1 MEGLA
6 GEQLKNLGELIKA
19 DMIGGKDKNN
29 PKGKNDE
36 KEKMKKSRVPKNTDA
51 QIFVKSIKIS
61 MRNWKYFL
69 FDRTKSLVED
79 ILELIIPIQKGLIID
94 CITDKSKHHLLFP
107 SFIRI
112 AKFIIIKLLFHVFFQ
127 LGNLFFFNESF
138 YEYKDT
144 LIEDLGTKDIEFFD
158 SYNTGE
164 LIERVKNCNQVFEKN
179 IIDKI
184 IEDIQRIAKMLY
196 YMYFLFKTNYKMALM
211 SLFIIFIHK
220 LGEHLSIK
228 RSGSLDIN
236 KFLQLDE
243 KYNNYLTDFILNI
256 KLIKSFGKERYELDR
271 LKKLKR
277 EIYNL
282 FINIY
287 MTIFEVVLSLSK
299 IGDYFIL
306 YYTGSLVI
314 AGKISFGAYSVFQT
328 YLTNFQLQLE
338 VIYRSSNKYRVY
350 LADWRKF
357 FELYDYKPRIKSLE
371 NYKPKEEEF
380 KGKIEF
386 QNVKFNYPLTPESN
400 ILEDLSFTIEP
411 GKILALVGYSGSGK
425 TTISNLIQRYYDPIE
440 GNILLDDIN
449 IKNYDLSWLHNN
461 IGFVSQE
468 PSLCN
473 DTIEYNITYGL
484 RGSQNEK
491 LDEKLKAKLNEVC
504 EIALVNQFVNDKKLF
519 PDGLNTIVGERGSK
533 VSGGQKQRIA
543 IARAIMK
550 DIKIL
555 VLDEATSA
563 LDAENENA
571 VQKALESLIKKK
583 KITAIIIAH
592 RLSTVKNADKIIF
605 LNKGKIIES
614 GTHEELLNKNGEY
627 KQLMSKQ
634 II

>member
-1 MEGLA
+1 MEALA
-6 GEQLKNLGELIKA
+6 GEQLKHLGDLIKA
-19 DMIGGKDKNN
+19 DIIGGKNKNN
-29 PKGKNDE
+29 SKGRNDE
-36 KEKMKKSRVPKNTDA
+36 QEKLKKLRVPENTDA

-94 CITDKSKHHLLFP
+94 CITDKSKHHLLFS

-112 AKFIIIKLLFHVFFQ
+112 AKFIIIKLLFKVFFQ

-138 YEYKDT
+138 YKYKDT
-144 LIEDLGTKDIEFFD
+144 LVEDLGTKDLEFFD
-158 SYNTGE
+158 SYNTGQ
-164 LIERVKNCNQVFEKN
+164 LIERVKNCNKVFEEN

-184 IEDIQRIAKMLY
+184 LEDIQRIAKMLY
-196 YMYFLFKTNYKMALM
+196 YMYFLFITNYKMALM
-211 SLFIIFIHK
+211 SLFIILVHK
-220 LGEHLSIK
+220 LGEHISIK
-228 RSGSLDIN
+228 KSGSLDLN
-236 KFLQLDE
+236 KFLKLDE
-243 KYNNYLTDFILNI
+243 QYNNYLTDFILNI
-256 KLIKSFGKERYELDR
+256 KLIKSFAKERYELDR
-271 LKKLKR
+271 LKNLKR
-277 EIYNL
+277 EIYKV

-287 MTIFEVVLSLSK
+287 MTFFEIVLSLST

-314 AGKISFGAYSVFQT
+314 SGKMSFGQYSVFQT
-328 YLTNFQLQLE
+328 YLSHFQLQLQ

-350 LADWRKF
+350 LADWRQF
-357 FELYDYKPRIKSLE
+357 FELYDYKPRIKSLK
-371 NYKPKEEEF
+371 NYVPKEEEF

-386 QNVKFNYPLTPESN
+386 QNVKFSYPLTPESN

-411 GKILALVGYSGSGK
+411 GKVLALVGYSGSGK

-449 IKNYDLSWLHNN
+449 IKNYNLSWLHKN

-468 PSLCN
+468 PSLFN

-484 RGSQNEK
+484 KESQNEK
-491 LDEKLKAKLNEVC
+491 LDEKLKEKLNEVC
-504 EIALVNQFVNDKKLF
+504 EIALVNQFVNDEKLF

-563 LDAENENA
+563 LDAENENE
-571 VQKALESLIKKK
+571 VQKALENLIKKK
-583 KITAIIIAH
+583 KMTTIIIAH

>member
-1 MEGLA
+1 M
-6 GEQLKNLGELIKA
+6 
-19 DMIGGKDKNN
+19 
-29 PKGKNDE
+29 
-36 KEKMKKSRVPKNTDA
+36 
-51 QIFVKSIKIS
+51 
-61 MRNWKYFL
+61 
-69 FDRTKSLVED
+69 
-79 ILELIIPIQKGLIID
+79 
-94 CITDKSKHHLLFP
+94 
-107 SFIRI
+107 
-112 AKFIIIKLLFHVFFQ
+112 
-127 LGNLFFFNESF
+127 
-138 YEYKDT
+138 
-144 LIEDLGTKDIEFFD
+144 
-158 SYNTGE
+158 
-164 LIERVKNCNQVFEKN
+164 
-179 IIDKI
+179 
-184 IEDIQRIAKMLY
+184 
-196 YMYFLFKTNYKMALM
+196 
-211 SLFIIFIHK
+211 
-220 LGEHLSIK
+220 
-228 RSGSLDIN
+228 
-236 KFLQLDE
+236 
-243 KYNNYLTDFILNI
+243 
-256 KLIKSFGKERYELDR
+256 
-271 LKKLKR
+271 
-277 EIYNL
+277 
-282 FINIY
+282 
-287 MTIFEVVLSLSK
+287 
-299 IGDYFIL
+299 
-306 YYTGSLVI
+306 
-314 AGKISFGAYSVFQT
+314 
-328 YLTNFQLQLE
+328 
-338 VIYRSSNKYRVY
+338 
-350 LADWRKF
+350 
-357 FELYDYKPRIKSLE
+357 
-371 NYKPKEEEF
+371 
-380 KGKIEF
+380 
-386 QNVKFNYPLTPESN
+386 
-400 ILEDLSFTIEP
+400 
-411 GKILALVGYSGSGK
+411 VGYSGSGK

-571 VQKALESLIKKK
+571 VQKALESLVKKK

>member
-1 MEGLA
+1 MESLA
-6 GEQLKNLGELIKA
+6 GEQLKHLGDLIKA
-19 DMIGGKDKNN
+19 DIIGGKNKNN
-29 PKGKNDE
+29 SKGRKDE
-36 KEKMKKSRVPKNTDA
+36 QEKLKKLRVPENTDA

-94 CITDKSKHHLLFP
+94 CITDKSKHHLLFS

-112 AKFIIIKLLFHVFFQ
+112 AKFIIIKLLFKVFFQ

-138 YEYKDT
+138 YDYKDT
-144 LIEDLGTKDIEFFD
+144 LVEDLGTKDIEFFD
-158 SYNTGE
+158 SYNTGQ
-164 LIERVKNCNQVFEKN
+164 LIERVKNCNKVFEEN

-184 IEDIQRIAKMLY
+184 LEDIQRIAKMLY
-196 YMYFLFKTNYKMALM
+196 YMYFLFITNYKMALM
-211 SLFIIFIHK
+211 SLFIILVHK
-220 LGEHLSIK
+220 LGEHISIK
-228 RSGSLDIN
+228 KSGSLDLN
-236 KFLQLDE
+236 KFLKLDE
-243 KYNNYLTDFILNI
+243 QYNNYLTDFILNI
-256 KLIKSFGKERYELDR
+256 KLIKSFAKERYELDR
-271 LKKLKR
+271 LKNLKR
-277 EIYNL
+277 EIYKV

-287 MTIFEVVLSLSK
+287 MTFFEIVLSLST

-314 AGKISFGAYSVFQT
+314 SGKMSFGQYSVFQT
-328 YLTNFQLQLE
+328 YLTHFQLQLQ

-350 LADWRKF
+350 LADWRQF
-357 FELYDYKPRIKSLE
+357 FELYDYKPRIKSLK
-371 NYKPKEEEF
+371 NYEPKEEEF

-386 QNVKFNYPLTPESN
+386 QNVKFSYPLTPESN

-411 GKILALVGYSGSGK
+411 GKVLALVGYSGSGK

-449 IKNYDLSWLHNN
+449 IKNYNLSWLHKN

-468 PSLCN
+468 PSLFN

-484 RGSQNEK
+484 KESQNEK
-491 LDEKLKAKLNEVC
+491 LDEKLKEKLNEVC
-504 EIALVNQFVNDKKLF
+504 EIALVNQFVNDEKLF

-563 LDAENENA
+563 LDAENENE
-571 VQKALESLIKKK
+571 VQKALENLIKKK
-583 KITAIIIAH
+583 KMTAIIIAH

-634 II
+634 IV

>member
-1 MEGLA
+1 MESLA
-6 GEQLKNLGELIKA
+6 GEQLKHLGDLIKA
-19 DMIGGKDKNN
+19 DIIGGKNKNN
-29 PKGKNDE
+29 SKGRKDE
-36 KEKMKKSRVPKNTDA
+36 QEKLKKLRVPENTDA

-94 CITDKSKHHLLFP
+94 CITDKSKHHLLFS

-112 AKFIIIKLLFHVFFQ
+112 AKFIIIKLLFKVFFQ

-138 YEYKDT
+138 YEYKDS
-144 LIEDLGTKDIEFFD
+144 LVEDLGTKDIEFFD
-158 SYNTGE
+158 SYNTGQ
-164 LIERVKNCNQVFEKN
+164 LIERVKNCNKVFEEN

-184 IEDIQRIAKMLY
+184 LEDIQRIAKMLY
-196 YMYFLFKTNYKMALM
+196 YMYFLFITNYKMALM
-211 SLFIIFIHK
+211 SLFIILVHK
-220 LGEHLSIK
+220 LGEHISIK
-228 RSGSLDIN
+228 KSGSLDLN
-236 KFLQLDE
+236 KFLKLDE
-243 KYNNYLTDFILNI
+243 QYNNYLTDFILNI
-256 KLIKSFGKERYELDR
+256 KLIKSFAKERYELDR
-271 LKKLKR
+271 LKNLKR
-277 EIYNL
+277 EIYKV

-287 MTIFEVVLSLSK
+287 MTFFEIVLSLST

-314 AGKISFGAYSVFQT
+314 SGKMSFGQYSVFQT
-328 YLTNFQLQLE
+328 YLTHFQLQLQ

-350 LADWRKF
+350 LADWRQF
-357 FELYDYKPRIKSLE
+357 FELYDYKPRIKSLK
-371 NYKPKEEEF
+371 NYEPKEEEF

-386 QNVKFNYPLTPESN
+386 QNVKFSYPLTPESN

-411 GKILALVGYSGSGK
+411 GKVLALVGYSGSGK

-449 IKNYDLSWLHNN
+449 IKNYKLSWLHKN

-468 PSLCN
+468 PSLFN

-484 RGSQNEK
+484 KESQNEK
-491 LDEKLKAKLNEVC
+491 LDEKLKEKLNEVC
-504 EIALVNQFVNDKKLF
+504 EIALVNQFVNDEKLF

-563 LDAENENA
+563 LDAENENE
-571 VQKALESLIKKK
+571 VQKALENLIKKK
-583 KITAIIIAH
+583 KMTTIIIAH

-634 II
+634 IV

>member
-1 MEGLA
+1 MESLA
-6 GEQLKNLGELIKA
+6 GEQLKHLGDLIKA
-19 DMIGGKDKNN
+19 DIIGGKNKNN
-29 PKGKNDE
+29 SKGRKDE
-36 KEKMKKSRVPKNTDA
+36 QEKLKKLRVPENTDA

-94 CITDKSKHHLLFP
+94 CITDKSKHHLLFS

-112 AKFIIIKLLFHVFFQ
+112 AKFIIIKLLFKVFFQ

-138 YEYKDT
+138 YKYKDT
-144 LIEDLGTKDIEFFD
+144 LVEDLGTKDIEFFD
-158 SYNTGE
+158 SYNTGQ
-164 LIERVKNCNQVFEKN
+164 LIERVKNCNKVFEEN

-184 IEDIQRIAKMLY
+184 LEDIQRIAKMLY
-196 YMYFLFKTNYKMALM
+196 YMYFLFITNYKMALM
-211 SLFIIFIHK
+211 SLFIILVHK
-220 LGEHLSIK
+220 LGEHISIK
-228 RSGSLDIN
+228 KSGSLDLN
-236 KFLQLDE
+236 KFLKLDE
-243 KYNNYLTDFILNI
+243 QYNNYLTDFILNI
-256 KLIKSFGKERYELDR
+256 KLIKSFAKERYELER
-271 LKKLKR
+271 LKNLKR
-277 EIYNL
+277 EIYKV

-287 MTIFEVVLSLSK
+287 MTFFEIVLSLST

-314 AGKISFGAYSVFQT
+314 SGKMSFGQYSVFQT
-328 YLTNFQLQLE
+328 YLTHFQLQLQ

-350 LADWRKF
+350 LADWRQF
-357 FELYDYKPRIKSLE
+357 FELYDYKPRIKSLK
-371 NYKPKEEEF
+371 NYEPKEEEF

-386 QNVKFNYPLTPESN
+386 QNVKFSYPLTPESN

-411 GKILALVGYSGSGK
+411 GKVLALVGYSGSGK

-449 IKNYDLSWLHNN
+449 IKNYNLSWLHKN

-468 PSLCN
+468 PSLFN

-484 RGSQNEK
+484 KESQNEK
-491 LDEKLKAKLNEVC
+491 LDEKLKEKLNEVC
-504 EIALVNQFVNDKKLF
+504 EIALVNQFVNDEKLF

-563 LDAENENA
+563 LDAENENE
-571 VQKALESLIKKK
+571 VQKALENLIKKK
-583 KITAIIIAH
+583 KMTTIIIAH

-634 II
+634 IV

>member
-1 MEGLA
+1 MESLA
-6 GEQLKNLGELIKA
+6 GEQLKHLGDLIKA
-19 DMIGGKDKNN
+19 DIIGGKNKNN
-29 PKGKNDE
+29 SKGRKDE
-36 KEKMKKSRVPKNTDA
+36 QEKLKKLRVPENTDA

-94 CITDKSKHHLLFP
+94 CITDKSKHHLLFS

-112 AKFIIIKLLFHVFFQ
+112 AKFIIIKLLFKVFFQ

-138 YEYKDT
+138 YKYKDT
-144 LIEDLGTKDIEFFD
+144 LVEDLGTKDLEFFD
-158 SYNTGE
+158 SYNTGQ
-164 LIERVKNCNQVFEKN
+164 LIERVKNCNKVFEEN

-184 IEDIQRIAKMLY
+184 LEDIQRIAKMLY
-196 YMYFLFKTNYKMALM
+196 YMYFLFITNYKMALM
-211 SLFIIFIHK
+211 SLFIILVHK
-220 LGEHLSIK
+220 LGEHISIK
-228 RSGSLDIN
+228 KSGSLDLN
-236 KFLQLDE
+236 KFLKLDE
-243 KYNNYLTDFILNI
+243 QYNNYLTDFILNI
-256 KLIKSFGKERYELDR
+256 KLIKSFAKERYELDR
-271 LKKLKR
+271 LKNLKR
-277 EIYNL
+277 EIYKV

-287 MTIFEVVLSLSK
+287 MTFFEIVLSLST

-314 AGKISFGAYSVFQT
+314 SGKMSFGQYSVFQT
-328 YLTNFQLQLE
+328 YLTHFQLQLQ

-350 LADWRKF
+350 LADWRQF
-357 FELYDYKPRIKSLE
+357 FELYDYKPRIKSLK
-371 NYKPKEEEF
+371 NYEPKEEEF

-386 QNVKFNYPLTPESN
+386 QNVKFSYPLTPESN

-411 GKILALVGYSGSGK
+411 GKVLALVGYSGSGK

-449 IKNYDLSWLHNN
+449 IKNYNLSWLHKN

-468 PSLCN
+468 PSLFN
-473 DTIEYNITYGL
+473 NTIEYNITYGL
-484 RGSQNEK
+484 KESQNEK
-491 LDEKLKAKLNEVC
+491 LDEKLKEKLNEVC
-504 EIALVNQFVNDKKLF
+504 EIALVNQFVNDEKLF

-563 LDAENENA
+563 LDAENENE
-571 VQKALESLIKKK
+571 VQKALENLIKKK
-583 KITAIIIAH
+583 KMTTIIIAH

-634 II
+634 IV

>member
-1 MEGLA
+1 MESLA
-6 GEQLKNLGELIKA
+6 GEQLKHLGDLIKA
-19 DMIGGKDKNN
+19 DIIGGKNKNN
-29 PKGKNDE
+29 SKGRKDE
-36 KEKMKKSRVPKNTDA
+36 QEKLKKLRVPENTDA

-94 CITDKSKHHLLFP
+94 CITDKSKHHLLFS

-112 AKFIIIKLLFHVFFQ
+112 AKFIIIKLLFKVFFQ

-138 YEYKDT
+138 YDYKDT
-144 LIEDLGTKDIEFFD
+144 LVEDLGTKDIEFFD
-158 SYNTGE
+158 SYNTGQ
-164 LIERVKNCNQVFEKN
+164 LIERVKNCNKVFEEN

-184 IEDIQRIAKMLY
+184 LEDIQRIAKMLY
-196 YMYFLFKTNYKMALM
+196 YMYFLFITNYKMALM
-211 SLFIIFIHK
+211 SLFIILVHK
-220 LGEHLSIK
+220 LGEHISIK
-228 RSGSLDIN
+228 KSGSLDLN
-236 KFLQLDE
+236 KFLKLDE
-243 KYNNYLTDFILNI
+243 QYNNYLTDFILNI
-256 KLIKSFGKERYELDR
+256 KLIKSFAKERYELDR
-271 LKKLKR
+271 LKNLKR
-277 EIYNL
+277 EIYKV

-287 MTIFEVVLSLSK
+287 MTFFEIVLSLST

-314 AGKISFGAYSVFQT
+314 SGKMSFGQYSVFQT
-328 YLTNFQLQLE
+328 YLSHFQLQLQ

-350 LADWRKF
+350 LADWRQF
-357 FELYDYKPRIKSLE
+357 FELYDYKPRIKSLK
-371 NYKPKEEEF
+371 NYEPKEEEF

-386 QNVKFNYPLTPESN
+386 QNVKFSYPLTPESN

-449 IKNYDLSWLHNN
+449 IKNYNLSWLHKN

-468 PSLCN
+468 PSLFN

-484 RGSQNEK
+484 KESKNKK
-491 LDEKLKAKLNEVC
+491 LDEKLKEKLNEVC
-504 EIALVNQFVNDKKLF
+504 EIALVNQFVNDEKLF

-563 LDAENENA
+563 LDAENENE
-571 VQKALESLIKKK
+571 VQKALENLIKKK
-583 KITAIIIAH
+583 KMTTIIIAH

-634 II
+634 IV

>member
-1 MEGLA
+1 MESLA
-6 GEQLKNLGELIKA
+6 GEQLKHLGDLIKA
-19 DMIGGKDKNN
+19 DIIGGKNKNN
-29 PKGKNDE
+29 SKGRKDE
-36 KEKMKKSRVPKNTDA
+36 QEKLKKLRVPENTDA

-94 CITDKSKHHLLFP
+94 CITDKSKHHLLFS

-112 AKFIIIKLLFHVFFQ
+112 AKFIIIKLLFKVFFQ

-138 YEYKDT
+138 YKYKDT
-144 LIEDLGTKDIEFFD
+144 LVEDLGTKDIEFFD
-158 SYNTGE
+158 SYNTGQ
-164 LIERVKNCNQVFEKN
+164 LIERVKNCNKVFEEN

-184 IEDIQRIAKMLY
+184 LEDIQRIAKMLY
-196 YMYFLFKTNYKMALM
+196 YMYFLFITNYKMALM
-211 SLFIIFIHK
+211 SLFIILVHK
-220 LGEHLSIK
+220 LGEHISIK
-228 RSGSLDIN
+228 KSGSLDLN
-236 KFLQLDE
+236 KFLKLDE
-243 KYNNYLTDFILNI
+243 QYNNYLTDFILNI
-256 KLIKSFGKERYELDR
+256 KLIKSFAKERYELDR
-271 LKKLKR
+271 LKNLKR
-277 EIYNL
+277 EIYKV

-287 MTIFEVVLSLSK
+287 MTFFEIVLSLST

-314 AGKISFGAYSVFQT
+314 SGKMSFGQYSVFQT
-328 YLTNFQLQLE
+328 YLTHFQLQLQ

-350 LADWRKF
+350 LADWRQF
-357 FELYDYKPRIKSLE
+357 FELYDYKPRIKSLK
-371 NYKPKEEEF
+371 NYEPKEEEF

-386 QNVKFNYPLTPESN
+386 QNVKFSYPLTPESN

-411 GKILALVGYSGSGK
+411 GKVLALVGYSGSGK

-449 IKNYDLSWLHNN
+449 IKNYNLSWLHKN

-468 PSLCN
+468 PSLFN
-473 DTIEYNITYGL
+473 NTIEYNITYGL
-484 RGSQNEK
+484 KESQNEK
-491 LDEKLKAKLNEVC
+491 LDEKLKEKLNEVC
-504 EIALVNQFVNDKKLF
+504 EIALVNQFVNDEKLF

-563 LDAENENA
+563 LDAENENE
-571 VQKALESLIKKK
+571 VQKALENLIKKK
-583 KITAIIIAH
+583 KMTAIIIAH

-634 II
+634 IV